1 MTRRRTYGFS
11 FSWRRAVGVSAAKGR
26 ISRGRS
32 ACRSRKA
39 AGTESWGRMVG
50 SGFGLG
56 VIVVVLLL
64 LSRM

>member
-1 MTRRRTYGFS
+1 MTRRRTDGFS

-26 ISRGRS
+26 ISRAIGVPLTQSGRD
-32 ACRSRKA
+32 RKL
-39 AGTESWGRMVG
+39 GRMVG